1 MNSDGIMLKLIK
13 EYLLNNP
20 YATARQISEHFIV
33 NNFGVRQEYNI
44 SKISRLISTYG
55 KSTKEYRWFNVDII
69 KKKGKTTYVVR
80 K

>member
-20 YATARQISEHFIV
+20 YATARQISEHFVV
-33 NNFGVRQEYNI
+33 NSFGVRQEYNI
-44 SKISRLISTYG
+44 SKISRLISAYANN
-55 KSTKEYRWFNVDII
+55 TKEYRWFNVDII